1 MRAKQQNLQ
10 QQMSI
15 LTYTLDN
22 KQEIFHTVIIIIFF
36 MFVYLKTIN
45 CLNSIDNKE
54 KLTHWMKKT

>member
-1 MRAKQQNLQ
+1 
-10 QQMSI
+10 MSI
-15 LTYTLDN
+15 LTYALDN

-54 KLTHWMKKT
+54 KVNTLDEEDGYTWPNLL